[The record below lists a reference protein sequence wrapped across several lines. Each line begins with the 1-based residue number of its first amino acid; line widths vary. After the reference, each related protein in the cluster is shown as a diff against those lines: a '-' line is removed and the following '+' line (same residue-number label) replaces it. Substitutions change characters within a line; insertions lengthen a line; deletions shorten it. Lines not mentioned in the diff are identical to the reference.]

1 MSAEF
6 VSLGHEV
13 SKRRR
18 TKPNK
23 KRRILTR
30 TRQASTLA
38 ARKRDDVWKAEVEQR
53 EAQKKGKVLEK
64 NREKQRRKRERLK
77 LKAEQQDLKPVESV
91 GVNQM
96 MVKGKEDKTSTAA
109 AAASG

>member
-6 VSLGHEV
+6 ISLGHDV
-13 SKRRR
+13 PRRRR

-38 ARKRDDVWKAEVEQR
+38 ARKRDDVRKTEAEQR
-53 EAQKKGKVLEK
+53 EAHKKGKVLEK
-64 NREKQRRKRERLK
+64 NREKQRRKRERSK
-77 LKAEQQDLKPVESV
+77 QKAEQQDTAPVSSA
-91 GVNQM
+91 G
-96 MVKGKEDKTSTAA
+96 A
-109 AAASG
+109 